1 MYYKEEVNN
10 DFKQKEDPIIN
21 KDEQKENEKLSEEKK
36 PNLNEEL
43 IELINKLSDNNKDL
57 LQKCIKIFED
67 NGIKSIK
74 DLLLLKKEDID
85 GLGFQT
91 VFKRKLL
98 DELEK
103 LKPKEDLTENE
114 KILIKTLFDQDLLQ
128 K

>member
-1 MYYKEEVNN
+1 M
-10 DFKQKEDPIIN
+10 
-21 KDEQKENEKLSEEKK
+21 
-36 PNLNEEL
+36 
-43 IELINKLSDNNKDL
+43 
-57 LQKCIKIFED
+57 CIKIFED

-85 GLGFQT
+85 ELGFQT